1 MQIALMFCAGIFICV
16 GNFFNFVR
24 HPSVAVICRQKTV
37 MLRPYGEGEA
47 GMTDLTGRP
56 PATVVAD
63 RQDQPNRLAPVRSI
77 AAATPGNTGNGTPN
91 IDGAKW
97 NRPID

>member
-1 MQIALMFCAGIFICV
+1 
-16 GNFFNFVR
+16 
-24 HPSVAVICRQKTV
+24 
-37 MLRPYGEGEA
+37 
-47 GMTDLTGRP
+47 MTDLTGRP